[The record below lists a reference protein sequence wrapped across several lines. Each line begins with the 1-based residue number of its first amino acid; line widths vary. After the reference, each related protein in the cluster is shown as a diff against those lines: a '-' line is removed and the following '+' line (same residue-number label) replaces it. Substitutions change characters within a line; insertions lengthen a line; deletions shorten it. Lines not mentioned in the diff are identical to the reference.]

1 MDSLMNATTHS
12 TTNRTE
18 PTRPDRE
25 LPAREHYPA
34 RASTIRHRLER
45 AHNPKVSGSRRQ
57 SAANRRATWNRSSYS
72 SAIGDPREGRVDAG
86 SARATLGAAPPIA
99 WEDAWETVRR
109 QLAKCTLTCSFL

>member
-45 AHNPKVSGSRRQ
+45 AQGLSGFDSPGLITRRSVVRSNSQLRNVEPLGTDARTDPQ
-57 SAANRRATWNRSSYS
+57 SAT
-72 SAIGDPREGRVDAG
+72 RER
-86 SARATLGAAPPIA
+86 
-99 WEDAWETVRR
+99 
-109 QLAKCTLTCSFL
+109 